1 MMCPGKRS
9 LVALFLFAALVSISF
24 AQEVTNQ
31 DVAQSAATPATQ
43 PQTPPTPEP
52 LSTEPADTGAPDNIE
67 AEPDIPIADA
77 KDDRPNPCKDEIEL
91 TAWIDKL
98 HSRLYRL
105 TCSSSSWFDGLFGD
119 GRYDDEYRQTHG
131 SVIVGGRWS
140 QYDDFSKTLK
150 FKARVQLP
158 QLNEKFHAFIGRDD
172 RQDFITESQS
182 RLYELPDRFNSTNR
196 NFEDSVFL
204 GLGYSDRMHTRGTF
218 DTDAGVRLS
227 FPMDPYAKA
236 RYRFARPFGEVTLMR
251 IRETVFWQKSERWG
265 TTTVMEWDRILSKK
279 YLARWTGSGTYSQN
293 TDGLRWFSNVT
304 LYHLM
309 GNERAF
315 AYEVAANGNTD
326 SDIPLSDY
334 GASVIYRQRIWREW
348 LLMEVRTGLDW
359 PRYRLDEE
367 RHSNINVALTFE
379 LRYGRQ

>member
-1 MMCPGKRS
+1 VPAESAMTSEPN
-9 LVALFLFAALVSISF
+9 LV
-24 AQEVTNQ
+24 E
-31 DVAQSAATPATQ
+31 
-43 PQTPPTPEP
+43 PE
-52 LSTEPADTGAPDNIE
+52 SE
-67 AEPDIPIADA
+67 IPIADA
-77 KDDRPNPCKDEIEL
+77 KDDRPNPCADEIEL
-91 TAWIDKL
+91 TAWIDRL

-105 TCSSSSWFDGLFGD
+105 TCSSASWFDGLFGD
-119 GRYDDEYRQTHG
+119 GRYDDDYRQTHG
-131 SVIVGGRWS
+131 AIIVGGRWS

-196 NFEDSVFL
+196 SFEDSVFV
-204 GLGYSDRMHTRGTF
+204 GLGYSDRMHKGGTF

-227 FPMDPYAKA
+227 FPMDPYVKA
-236 RYRFARPFGEVTLMR
+236 RYRFARPFGDAILLRV
-251 IRETVFWQKSERWG
+251 RETVFWQKSERWG
-265 TTTVMEWDRILSKK
+265 ETTVMEWDRILSKK
-279 YLARWTGSGTYSQN
+279 YLARWTSSGTYSQN
-293 TDGLRWFSNVT
+293 SDGLRWFSNVT
-304 LYHLM
+304 LYHLL

-367 RHSNINVALTFE
+367 RRSNINVALTFE
-379 LRYGRQ
+379 LRYGKQ